1 MATIFTVNYSGGYG
15 GKYEFKA
22 DASESNV
29 SSSNNSSLVSVS
41 IYLRRKDSSS
51 NGAYNNYGTGWTIT
65 IDGTTYSGT
74 STWDTRNTTA
84 WQYLGSASKTVTH
97 NSDGSKTVSISA
109 SHTGNSSSSSSKM
122 GNASGSGNFTLENI
136 PRHTQI
142 YASVSSVGLNSIG
155 VEWTTDDNI
164 SVIQYRLNSG
174 SWVDVETDMN
184 ANNGQFTISGLDPN
198 TTYNIDLDAKRRDS
212 GLWSFAA
219 GKGAS
224 FSRTT
229 KDIARISSYNSSTNL
244 GDSYAIKYTN
254 PSGAKV
260 QVGIY
265 DVDGRNYYAEYRTVT
280 GSSYT
285 FNFTDTE
292 LDSMYA
298 AMGTSNSLSAKLYIN
313 TADNT
318 YRESKDITIKLTGNI
333 KTIWEKISSVWKRGK
348 LWLKVNGVWKRAIM
362 WKNVSGKW
370 KRAK

>member
-1 MATIFTVNYSGGYG
+1 MATSGSVSTNVYKHSSFYCNWQRVDYSSSGNYSLVNWQAGLYISGNDYWYNNAVRINSVNIAGTTVMGSTTVSNKIGAGTYEMGSGQLKIYHDDDGTRTFSISISGWLYG
-15 GKYEFKA
+15 GH
-22 DASESNV
+22 D
-29 SSSNNSSLVSVS
+29 L
-41 IYLRRKDSSS
+41 
-51 NGAYNNYGTGWTIT
+51 
-65 IDGTTYSGT
+65 
-74 STWDTRNTTA
+74 
-84 WQYLGSASKTVTH
+84 
-97 NSDGSKTVSISA
+97 
-109 SHTGNSSSSSSKM
+109 
-122 GNASGSGNFTLENI
+122 SGSNNFTLNTI
-136 PRHTQI
+136 PRYTQI
-142 YASVSSVGLNSIG
+142 HASVSSVGLNSIG
-155 VEWTTDDNI
+155 VKWTTDNNI
-164 SVIQYRLNSG
+164 SAIQYRLNSG
-174 SWVDVETDMN
+174 SWVNVKTGMNTD
-184 ANNGQFTISGLDPN
+184 NGQFTISGLNPN
-198 TTYNIDLDAKRRDS
+198 TTYKVDLDAKRRDS

-244 GDSYAIKYTN
+244 GDSYAIKYKN

-265 DVDGRNYYAEYRTVT
+265 DTDGRNCYVEYRTVT

-292 LDSMYA
+292 LNSMYA

-318 YRESKDITIKLTGNI
+318 YRESKNITIKLTGNI

-362 WKNVSGKW
+362 WKNVSGRW

>member
-29 SSSNNSSLVSVS
+29 SSSNNDSLVSVS
-41 IYLRRKDSSS
+41 IYLRRTDSSS
-51 NGAYNNYGTGWTIT
+51 SGAYNNYGTGWTIT

-109 SHTGNSSSSSSKM
+109 THTGNSSSSSSRM
-122 GNASGSGNFTLENI
+122 GNASGSGSFTLTNI
-136 PRHTQI
+136 PRYMDYVYI
-142 YASVSSVGLNSIG
+142 SEREKGLNSIS
-155 VEWTTDDNI
+155 VDWSCSHARDWTQYSLNGGGWTDSGDTVASDNK
-164 SVIQYRLNSG
+164 SG
-174 SWVDVETDMN
+174 Y
-184 ANNGQFTISGLDPN
+184 FTINNLSPN
-198 TTYNIDLDAKRRDS
+198 QTYTIKVRVRRTDSKLWSESSNLSITTY
-212 GLWSFAA
+212 
-219 GKGAS
+219 
-224 FSRTT
+224 
-229 KDIARISSYNSSTNL
+229 DIARISGYNSSTNL
-244 GDSYAIKYTN
+244 GDSYTVKYTN

-265 DVDGRNYYAEYRTVT
+265 DANGRNYYAEYRTVT

-313 TADNT
+313 TADNI